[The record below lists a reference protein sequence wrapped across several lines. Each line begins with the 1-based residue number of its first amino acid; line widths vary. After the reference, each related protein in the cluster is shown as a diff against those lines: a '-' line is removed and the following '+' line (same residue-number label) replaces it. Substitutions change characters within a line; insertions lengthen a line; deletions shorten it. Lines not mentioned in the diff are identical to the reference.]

1 MVCARA
7 REALQQMWAADG
19 YEYKSEFA
27 RRYYDRGEAQGEA
40 RGEAKTLL
48 KVLRHRFSVPDSVAQ
63 RVEDCTDIE
72 QLDTWTDRALSADT
86 LDEVFES

>member
-1 MVCARA
+1 
-7 REALQQMWAADG
+7 MWAADG

-27 RRYYDRGEAQGEA
+27 RRYYDRGEAQGEARGEA

-86 LDEVFES
+86 LDEVFEG